1 MSGKGLMLPSMTQDD
16 DDDPL
21 RCPEVVL
28 TTQSSQTKVQH
39 TNNPSRQSREDD
51 LKRLAAL
58 ASENGLSSNN
68 QGSHPKVSTCTAC
81 QSEGLDNHSFNTEH
95 LLLVHRVF
103 YHGEGYCTSCKTF
116 LDPGEDVDQHFRHC
130 RCSYCRILLFISF
143 SGNTVKPRFKRK
155 IGQPDL
161 KKYGPLWKME

>member
-1 MSGKGLMLPSMTQDD
+1 MTGKGLLVPSMSQDD
-16 DDDPL
+16 EDDPL

-28 TTQSSQTKVQH
+28 TTQSSHTKVQH

-58 ASENGLSSNN
+58 SSENGLSSNH
-68 QGSHPKVSTCTAC
+68 QGSHPKISTCSAC
-81 QSEGLDNHSFNTEH
+81 QSEGLDNYLFNTEH

-130 RCSYCRILLFISF
+130 RCGWLLQDFIYLFILF
-143 SGNTVKPRFKRK
+143 LVVNRPLFNNEEKDTVVSCVEN
-155 IGQPDL
+155 GQS
-161 KKYGPLWKME
+161 